1 MYNIQTLMYLRI
13 PMRVPGP
20 IFDFVVRKRMPIQP
34 GTTSAILSQRGLG
47 PMDPLKHPLDWNYM
61 AGWFDSSG
69 SIYEI
74 RKAQRFALEARLR
87 FSSYDRCFLEHVRDL
102 VGGGSITAEPRP
114 KGSYYRL
121 TVTGYYRV
129 ESILARLLPH
139 LRRKRRMVKDWLE
152 LHKSKAEIGR
162 LNRKLRL
169 KPSRFLRA
177 EVRQMRRAVQ
187 QLGPPPLRD

>member
-1 MYNIQTLMYLRI
+1 MER
-13 PMRVPGP
+13 
-20 IFDFVVRKRMPIQP
+20 
-34 GTTSAILSQRGLG
+34 
-47 PMDPLKHPLDWNYM
+47 PLDWSYL
-61 AGWFDSSG
+61 AGWFDTSG
-69 SIYEI
+69 SIYE
-74 RKAQRFALEARLR
+74 RRNAQDFGLEARLR
-87 FSSYDRCFLEHVRDL
+87 FSTYERCFLEQVRVL
-102 VGGGSITAEPRP
+102 VGGGSITVEPRP

-187 QLGPPPLRD
+187 QLGPPPLRDTL

>member
-1 MYNIQTLMYLRI
+1 LER
-13 PMRVPGP
+13 
-20 IFDFVVRKRMPIQP
+20 
-34 GTTSAILSQRGLG
+34 
-47 PMDPLKHPLDWNYM
+47 PLDWSYL
-61 AGWFDSSG
+61 AGWFDTSG
-69 SIYEI
+69 SIYE
-74 RKAQRFALEARLR
+74 RRNAQDFGLEARLR
-87 FSSYDRCFLEHVRDL
+87 FSTYERCFLEQVRVL
-102 VGGGSITAEPRP
+102 VGGGSITVEPRP

-187 QLGPPPLRD
+187 QLGPPPLRDTL

>member
-1 MYNIQTLMYLRI
+1 MRCNTLDQAFDWCYL
-13 PMRVPGP
+13 
-20 IFDFVVRKRMPIQP
+20 
-34 GTTSAILSQRGLG
+34 
-47 PMDPLKHPLDWNYM
+47 

-69 SIYEI
+69 SIYET
-74 RKAQRFALEARLR
+74 RNANDVGLEARLR
-87 FSSYDRCFLEHVRDL
+87 FSSYDRDSLERIRVLMR
-102 VGGGSITAEPRP
+102 GGSITAECRP
-114 KGSYYRL
+114 KGPYYRL

-187 QLGPPPLRD
+187 QLGPPPLRDTL

>member
-1 MYNIQTLMYLRI
+1 MCGDL
-13 PMRVPGP
+13 
-20 IFDFVVRKRMPIQP
+20 
-34 GTTSAILSQRGLG
+34 LG
-47 PMDPLKHPLDWNYM
+47 KDLDWSYL
-61 AGWFDSSG
+61 AGCFDTSG
-69 SIYEI
+69 SIYES
-74 RKAQRFALEARLR
+74 RNAKGFGLEARLR
-87 FSSYDRCFLEHVRDL
+87 FSSYDRDFLEYVRIL
-102 VGGGSITAEPRP
+102 VGGGSITAEARARAP
-114 KGSYYRL
+114 YHRL

-187 QLGPPPLRD
+187 QLGPPPLRDTL